1 MVSVSVSDLFLM
13 VLLESCSG
21 SICFV
26 FDELTAQRTQGTVTT
41 SHAQRLAHR
50 ATDVWEPAR
59 VSVRAQV
66 HARSRSGKLIHAVCQ
81 GGAFACD
88 AGILAVHAI
97 AAHLWFAGV
106 RIHEPVGSRLITA
119 RGAFARPVAFA
130 NCRARKACRCARLIR
145 ELRGRRKREGG
156 GRGGA
161 DEE

>member
-1 MVSVSVSDLFLM
+1 MVSVSVSNLFLM

-59 VSVRAQV
+59 VSVWTRIRA
-66 HARSRSGKLIHAVCQ
+66 RGGSGKLIHAVCQ
-81 GGAFACD
+81 GDTFTRD

-97 AAHLWFAGV
+97 AARLWFAGV
-106 RIHEPVGSRLITA
+106 
-119 RGAFARPVAFA
+119 
-130 NCRARKACRCARLIR
+130 
-145 ELRGRRKREGG
+145 
-156 GRGGA
+156 
-161 DEE
+161 